1 MVLLVLVG
9 CSEEITAVVE
19 AVVETEPSPP
29 DKITWGK
36 DGKEMVLIPA
46 GVFEMG
52 DSKKEPDGLMENAW
66 PVHTVELDAYGYHR
80 GNSRSIQAVFGGKWV

>member
-1 MVLLVLVG
+1 MVLLVLAG

-36 DGKEMVLIPA
+36 DGKEMGLIPA

-66 PVHTVELDAYGYHR
+66 QYMR
-80 GNSRSIQAVFGGKWV
+80 WN

>member
-29 DKITWGK
+29 DKITWEK
-36 DGKEMVLIPA
+36 DGKEMALIPA
-46 GVFEMG
+46 GAFEMG
-52 DSKKEPDGLMENAW
+52 D
-66 PVHTVELDAYGYHR
+66 
-80 GNSRSIQAVFGGKWV
+80 